1 MILDINEITYYII
14 KWRLDFFLDLFFIII
29 FTIVAIISFIA
40 YHNHKK
46 FLVENVTFHT
56 IESLYELFNKLSNS
70 EKDWRLSHLF
80 CVTDDNYMKTCN
92 EIVASFQNITDVNQ
106 LKVNLIEYRLREQK
120 MIIDILLFYEQVYF
134 QYKHSKDLRLRK
146 EFLRVIDH
154 YFKDKLLINPRIINA
169 ILESSVGKELHL
181 EEESFISL
189 TDRFEE
195 KLKKFDLSIDKSGP
209 FNFELYPA
217 KQDSM
222 YSINN
227 KIKYSEFKDLLKHNK
242 N

>member
-1 MILDINEITYYII
+1 MNLSLTELAKYITDWKLDAWLEFIFIVI
-14 KWRLDFFLDLFFIII
+14 FII
-29 FTIVAIISFIA
+29 VSIISFIA

-80 CVTDDNYMKTCN
+80 CVTDESYIKTCN
-92 EIVASFQNITDVNQ
+92 EIVASFETISDVSS
-106 LKVNLIEYRLREQK
+106 LKVNLIEYRLREHK

-195 KLKKFDLSIDKSGP
+195 KLKKKSLTIDKSGP
-209 FNFELYPA
+209 FNFELYPIG
-217 KQDSM
+217 KDSC
-222 YSINN
+222 YQINS
-227 KIKYSEFKDLLKHNK
+227 KITFSEFKKMLKRNK
-242 N
+242 I